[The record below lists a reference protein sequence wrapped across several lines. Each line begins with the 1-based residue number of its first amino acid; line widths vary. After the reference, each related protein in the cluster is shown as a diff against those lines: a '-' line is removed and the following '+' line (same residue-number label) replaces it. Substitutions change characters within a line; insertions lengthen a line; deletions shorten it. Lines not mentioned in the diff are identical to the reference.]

1 MKEYS
6 VKDNQNGTYTIKI
19 YHNGQIINQ
28 DTISREFASLE
39 VDRLIGLGYIC
50 RSVSRN
56 EETISNR

>member
-50 RSVSRN
+50 PL
-56 EETISNR
+56 